1 MADAHERFLA
11 LFLRHQA
18 DLRAFLA
25 SVLRDRAAVEDLF
38 QETALVLWKKFDEY
52 DPARPFGAWARG
64 VAAHK
69 VLQER
74 ARRVPLAFSPEAVRA
89 VAEAFDRAPEETD
102 LAPLRDCVSR
112 LPEKARRLLA
122 LRYGEGL
129 ALGEIGR
136 RVGGTL
142 DAVHKALSRAREAVE
157 RCLRGKA
164 ASEGSP

>member
-1 MADAHERFLA
+1 MADAHARFLA

-18 DLRAFLA
+18 DLRAFLG
-25 SVLRDRAAVEDLF
+25 SVLRDRAAAEDLF
-38 QETALVLWKKFDEY
+38 QETALVLWQKFAEY

-64 VAAHK
+64 IATNK

-74 ARRVPLAFSPEAVRA
+74 AKRIPLAFSPAAVRA
-89 VAEAFDRAPEETD
+89 VAEAFDRAPEEAD

-112 LPEKARRLLA
+112 LPEKSRRLLA
-122 LRYGEGL
+122 LRYGEALSL
-129 ALGEIGR
+129 AEIAR
-136 RVGGTL
+136 RAGGTL